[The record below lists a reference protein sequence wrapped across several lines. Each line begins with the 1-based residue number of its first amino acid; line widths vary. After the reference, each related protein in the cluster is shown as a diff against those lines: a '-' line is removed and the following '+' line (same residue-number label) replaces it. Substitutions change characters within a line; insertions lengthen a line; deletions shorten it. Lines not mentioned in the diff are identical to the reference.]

1 LSLRPP
7 RAGKSFFITD
17 FIFSSIRSASCLF
30 SSTLL
35 IRQYAYTLLCR
46 ESNHEQITSPSSSS
60 QVSSPTNTSTATH
73 KRPPA
78 RPVTAESAQEL
89 IEELLDPEQFGTR
102 GEAWFL
108 AQLVLILLV
117 AFPPSG
123 LRQIVDVAGGCLLLA
138 GLAFITLGGL
148 NLGQNLTPVPKPRD
162 MHSLVTDGT
171 YQIIRHPM
179 YGGIIL
185 AAAGLSLATGDEA
198 RLALTALTF
207 YVLDQKASV
216 EEEYL
221 EEKYPGEYAQYRR
234 TTKKLIPWLY

>member
-1 LSLRPP
+1 MLRGPLVTGYTTSMNYL
-7 RAGKSFFITD
+7 RR
-17 FIFSSIRSASCLF
+17 RSVVMKAS
-30 SSTLL
+30 
-35 IRQYAYTLLCR
+35 
-46 ESNHEQITSPSSSS
+46 ESGEFDREQITSPS
-60 QVSSPTNTSTATH
+60 QVSPSSTSPRTRLPT
-73 KRPPA
+73 

-89 IEELLDPEQFGTR
+89 IQELLDPEQFGTR

-148 NLGQNLTPVPKPRD
+148 NLGQNLSPVPKPRD

-207 YVLDQKASV
+207 YVLDQKATV

-221 EEKYPGEYAQYRR
+221 EERYPGEYAQYKRSGV
-234 TTKKLIPWLY
+234 KKLIPWLY

>member
-1 LSLRPP
+1 MAASANVSGFCSLSMLRGPLVTGYTTSMNYL
-7 RAGKSFFITD
+7 RR
-17 FIFSSIRSASCLF
+17 RSVVMKAS
-30 SSTLL
+30 
-35 IRQYAYTLLCR
+35 
-46 ESNHEQITSPSSSS
+46 ESGEFDREQITSPS
-60 QVSSPTNTSTATH
+60 QVSPSSTSPRTRLPT
-73 KRPPA
+73 

-89 IEELLDPEQFGTR
+89 IQELLDPEQFGTR

-148 NLGQNLTPVPKPRD
+148 NLGHNLSPVPKPRD

-185 AAAGLSLATGDEA
+185 AAA
-198 RLALTALTF
+198 
-207 YVLDQKASV
+207 
-216 EEEYL
+216 
-221 EEKYPGEYAQYRR
+221 
-234 TTKKLIPWLY
+234 

>member
-1 LSLRPP
+1 MLYRDLDR
-7 RAGKSFFITD
+7 
-17 FIFSSIRSASCLF
+17 
-30 SSTLL
+30 
-35 IRQYAYTLLCR
+35 
-46 ESNHEQITSPSSSS
+46 EQITSPPSS
-60 QVSSPTNTSTATH
+60 QVSPSSTSTSTQT
-73 KRPPA
+73 

-89 IEELLDPEQFGTR
+89 IQELLDPEKFGTR

-108 AQLVLILLV
+108 AQLVLILLI
-117 AFPPSG
+117 ALPPSG

-185 AAAGLSLATGDEA
+185 AAAGLSLVTGNEA

-207 YVLDQKASV
+207 YVLDQKATV

-221 EEKYPGEYAQYRR
+221 EERYPGEYAQYKRSGV
-234 TTKKLIPWLY
+234 KKLIPWLY